1 MIHTSY
7 FAKEQHIKNA
17 GMVPIAITAK
27 VPDWYEGLVYD
38 KLAPTID
45 ILMEYKRTGD
55 RDRYIERY
63 KAEVLDKL
71 DPYRVWWELKEI
83 TGIHYAED
91 KQGICLMCYEKP
103 DSFCHRHLVAE
114 WLTENRIEC
123 QETYIGG

>member
-27 VPDWYEGLVYD
+27 VPEWYTGLVYD
-38 KLAPTID
+38 KLAPTMD

-63 KAEVLDKL
+63 KTEVLDNL
-71 DPYRVWWELKEI
+71 NAVDGIVMELFALSR
-83 TGIHYAED
+83 GNP
-91 KQGICLMCYEKP
+91 ICLMCYEKP

-114 WLTENRIEC
+114 WLTENGIEC
-123 QETYIGG
+123 KETFVGG